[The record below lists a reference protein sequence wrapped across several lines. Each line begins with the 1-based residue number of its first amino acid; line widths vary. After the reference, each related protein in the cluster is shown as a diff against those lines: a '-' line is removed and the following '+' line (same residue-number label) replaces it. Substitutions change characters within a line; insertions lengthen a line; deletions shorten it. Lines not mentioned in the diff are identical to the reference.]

1 MRKITA
7 LQQVIQDSRNIQKDY
22 NLCDSCLGRLFTK
35 KLSLSSNRL
44 LGKKIHQK
52 INKKSTKCYICKDLI
67 DNLDSYHST
76 ILEKTKDY
84 QFDSFLVGAILKP
97 SIIERDDLIRS
108 KYKLKGIDSV
118 KTDISRQLAKKL
130 SQKSKSVIDH
140 LKPELTITVNFK
152 NNSVDLRSKSVIL
165 AGRYTKNSRNLPQ
178 KQKSCEN
185 CKGKGCATC
194 KFHGISNFDSVEGK
208 IAQFIYEKFSSPQV
222 KITWIG
228 GEDKTSLVKG
238 KGRPFFVQIINPK
251 KRKIRLAKKIT
262 LGEITL
268 YGIKQIS
275 SIPKSPLKFR
285 SKIELA
291 VQTKEQL
298 SPKDL
303 KKLNELKNSQIA
315 IYEDSKRIEKSTYSI
330 KYAKTD
336 STSFNLLLEVDG
348 GVPIKKFVDSETVFP
363 NLSDL
368 LGTKCVCKEF
378 DFHNVSIQ

>member
-1 MRKITA
+1 MKKVTT
-7 LQQVIQDSRNIQKDY
+7 LQQVTQDARNIQKDY
-22 NLCDSCLGRLFTK
+22 YLCDSCLGRLFTK

-44 LGKKIHQK
+44 LGKKIHKK

-76 ILEKTKDY
+76 ILEKTQDY
-84 QFDSFLVGAILKP
+84 QFSSFLVGAILKP

-108 KYKLKGIDSV
+108 KYQLKGIDSV

-130 SQKSKSVIDH
+130 SKKSKSLIDH

-165 AGRYTKNSRNLPQ
+165 SGRYTKNSRSLPQ

-185 CKGKGCATC
+185 CKGKGCTAC
-194 KFHGISNFDSVEGK
+194 KFHGISAFESVEGK
-208 IAQFIYEKFSSPQV
+208 IAQFVYEKFSSPQI

-238 KGRPFFVQIINPK
+238 KGRPFFIQIINPK
-251 KRKIRLAKKIT
+251 KRKIRLAKTIN
-262 LGEITL
+262 LGEINL
-268 YGIKQIS
+268 YGVKQIS

-291 VQTKEQL
+291 IQTMDKL
-298 SPKDL
+298 SSKDL
-303 KKLNELKNSQIA
+303 KKLNELKNSKIA
-315 IYEDSKRIEKSTYSI
+315 IYEDSKRIEKAAYSI
-330 KYAKTD
+330 KYTKTGP
-336 STSFNLLLEVDG
+336 TSFILLLEVDG

-363 NLSDL
+363 NLTDL
-368 LGTKCVCKEF
+368 LETKCVCKEF
-378 DFHNVSIQ
+378 DFHDVSIQ